1 MASIAE
7 FLLIKIGIDN
17 DKLKKDA
24 DKAKKNIDSVDERV
38 EKFKNNLKKFTKS
51 GLVEF
56 FTTLAG
62 TSGIAAFIANVTA
75 ADAALGRLSK
85 TTGMS
90 VEAISA
96 WSNAAER
103 AGGSAAEMQ
112 SGIANM
118 SKELTNF
125 KYTGEST
132 LVPFLAQMGVSIVD
146 VNGKLKDQNQIML
159 ELADRAQNMPKEDFA
174 NLAMA
179 NGFNQSQVNL
189 MLQGRKALQQQINEQ
204 NRNAITTKQQAEQAQ
219 KLETAWIDLKQSF
232 MGVARQIAYVLVPP
246 LTVLFK
252 VLAAIFTFIGTHK
265 LLMYSMFALAI
276 PKVLGFVKMLTLV
289 MRTFNL
295 LTPIIKV
302 ATLAMRGFGIS
313 SALALAPLLL
323 LGAGIA
329 LLFDDFMTFQ
339 AGGDSFIPWDK
350 IFGGAKDA
358 MESIKDLVSSLG
370 LLKDLLSAI
379 ATGDWASA
387 KKIGGEIIDHLT
399 PTALV
404 KKMKEKN
411 QPAAGDNS
419 APIDV
424 SNKASGSG
432 KVVNSTSSTG
442 TGWKIDFGAG
452 ATALHDNMTY
462 KMGAK
467 NINGATIDCSGWV
480 DALNRETCKQI
491 SKQFGEQAAKASRVS
506 GSGGA
511 AGILQDQFKRG
522 HGIAKAGGMQDLDLN
537 KLQAGMIIGQ
547 ARGKHAIGRY
557 GNIGHIIAIVEENG
571 QKYVSESTSAK
582 GADGKSGV
590 QKTLLTDYIKKLKG
604 RRFGV
609 YVADPYKDIR
619 SQLGGATNAA
629 KKQVNN
635 ATTSASNVLFG
646 TNAPSGTNGNYFKYD
661 DIIQEMS
668 KKYGVPANLIKGIIH
683 QESHFNP
690 NARSGVGAMGL
701 MQLMPTTAKR
711 WGVKNPFDVRQN
723 IEGGT
728 RNLKMLMN
736 MFGNDYDRII
746 GGYNAGEGNAK
757 TGKMWRFRETRKYIP
772 KVRGYMSQA
781 RFANGGAMI
790 AGARGQAALSSGGN
804 VNSNNVHSETH
815 IGNININT
823 MATDAVGVAK
833 ALPHEI
839 KNQYAKL
846 AHAASSGMS

>member
-1 MASIAE
+1 MATVSEYLNILVG
-7 FLLIKIGIDN
+7 FDVP
-17 DKLKKDA
+17 KLKAEAGKVNKELSDV
-24 DKAKKNIDSVDERV
+24 DKKANNLMKSFGNAKKMA
-38 EKFKNNLKKFTKS
+38 L
-51 GLVEF
+51 GF
-56 FTTLAG
+56 FAALAG
-62 TSGIAAFIANVTA
+62 TSSIAAFVANVTA

-204 NRNAITTKQQAEQAQ
+204 NRNAIVTKQQAEAAQ
-219 KLETAWIDLKQSF
+219 QLETAWVDAKQAF
-232 MGVARQIAYVLVPP
+232 MGVARTVAYVLVPP
-246 LTVLFK
+246 LTLLLKGV
-252 VLAAIFTFIGTHK
+252 AAIFTFIGNHKIILVALFAFLVPK
-265 LLMYSMFALAI
+265 LLMT
-276 PKVLGFVKMLTLV
+276 VKLFLTLG
-289 MRTFNL
+289 RAIGL
-295 LTPIIKV
+295 LSPALRV
-302 ATLAMRGFGIS
+302 ATLAMRGFGLSTAI
-313 SALALAPLLL
+313 ALAPLILIGTAL
-323 LGAGIA
+323 A

-339 AGGDSFIPWDK
+339 AGGDSFIPWGK

-387 KKIGGEIIDHLT
+387 KKIGGEIVDHLT

-419 APIDV
+419 PPIDV
-424 SNKASGSG
+424 SNTASGSWNT
-432 KVVNSTSSTG
+432 VNSKPSSG

-452 ATALHDNMTY
+452 ATKLHDNMTY

-506 GSGGA
+506 AGGGA

-557 GNIGHIIAIVEENG
+557 GNIGHIVAIVEENG
-571 QKYVSESTSAK
+571 QKYVSESTSAR

-619 SQLGGATNAA
+619 GQLSGGVKAVNNAAIPAAQALLGGA
-629 KKQVNN
+629 
-635 ATTSASNVLFG
+635 FG
-646 TNAPSGTNGNYFKYD
+646 LKNYFKYD

-690 NARSGVGAMGL
+690 SARSGVGAMGL
-701 MQLMPTTAKR
+701 MQLMPATAKR

-736 MFGNDYDRII
+736 MFGNDYDKII

-757 TGKMWRFRETRKYIP
+757 TGKMWRFGETRKYIP
-772 KVRGYMSQA
+772 KVRGYMAQA
-781 RFANGGAMI
+781 RFASGGFLA
-790 AGARGQAALSSGGN
+790 AGARGQAALSSGGAN
-804 VNSNNVHSETH
+804 VNNVHSETH

-823 MATDAVGVAK
+823 MATDAVGMAK
-833 ALPHEI
+833 AIPHEI

-846 AHAASSGMS
+846 AHAVSSGMN